1 MKLYELPAE
10 TKAATGF
17 THKAVI
23 THEDLTTSADNTA
36 QDVKIITMPAKS
48 VVTRVALHLKTPFQ
62 KTGTSAYN
70 TNAVIIGDS
79 GDTDRW
85 MTSTEVNVNGSEVL
99 AKVQPST
106 IPAAY
111 VTATDINAN
120 FASMASYDLAEL
132 DAGELHV
139 FFAKAELADY

>member
-1 MKLYELPAE
+1 MELFELPSE

-17 THKAVI
+17 THKAII
-23 THEDLTTSADNTA
+23 THTDLTQSTDNTA
-36 QDVKIITMPAKS
+36 QDVKILTVPAKS
-48 VVTRVALHLKTPFQ
+48 LVSRVAIHLKTPFE
-62 KTGTSAYN
+62 KTGTAAYN
-70 TNAVIIGDS
+70 DNALIIGDS

-85 MTSTEVNVNGSEVL
+85 LTTTQVNVNGSEVL
-99 AKVQPST
+99 AKAQPST

-132 DAGELHV
+132 DAGEVHV
-139 FFAKAELADY
+139 FFAMTPLASY

>member
-17 THKAVI
+17 THKAI
-23 THEDLTTSADNTA
+23 IDHTDLTQATDNTA
-36 QDVKIITMPAKS
+36 QDVKILTVPAKS
-48 VVTRVALHLKTPFQ
+48 VVTRVAMHLTTPFQ

-70 TNAVIIGDS
+70 TNALIIGDS

-85 MTSTEVNVNGSEVL
+85 LTSTELNVNGTEIL

-132 DAGELHV
+132 DAGEVEV
-139 FFAKAELADY
+139 FFSLVSLADY